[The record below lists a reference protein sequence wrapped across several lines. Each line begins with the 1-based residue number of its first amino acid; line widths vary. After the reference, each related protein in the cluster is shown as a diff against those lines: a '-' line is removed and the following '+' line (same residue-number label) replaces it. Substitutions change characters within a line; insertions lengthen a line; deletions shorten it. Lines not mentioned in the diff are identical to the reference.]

1 VTAAP
6 NSGLNQDTA
15 TWLGCLDRIIACGEG
30 IAQTAR
36 IKVGEGAGAR
46 VLAAAL
52 LVRSISTAHAVGPLI
67 ARSHVVEARMLV
79 RSMFENMFYLF
90 RLARDDGSVFA
101 RQMQADDHR
110 HRGLLGKAIEA
121 AMGDEVGSRVKEIAE
136 ELILKSRGEKPL
148 SPKSAIYGTEIERAY
163 VYYKQLSVDAGHP
176 SITALNRHL
185 VESEGNE
192 VLRLKPRIGEGEA
205 MNTAFLASMALLG
218 GCTAA
223 NTAFGQTAGGE
234 RLEGLFAEY
243 HEIAARTHA
252 DNCRSKPR
260 TDQVPTAGI

>member
-1 VTAAP
+1 MGEAKRRKPQDAA
-6 NSGLNQDTA
+6 L
-15 TWLGCLDRIIACGEG
+15 WLRCLDRIIACGEG
-30 IAQTAR
+30 IAETAR
-36 IKVGEGAGAR
+36 IKNDDAR
-46 VLAAAL
+46 LPKLLAACL
-52 LVRSISTAHAVGPLI
+52 LARSVSTARAVGPLI
-67 ARSHVVEARMLV
+67 GRGHVVEARMLV
-79 RSMFENMFYLF
+79 RSLFENMFYIS

-110 HRGLLGKAIEA
+110 HRGLLGKVIEA
-121 AMGDEVGSRVKEIAE
+121 AMGDEVESRVKEIAE
-136 ELILKSRGEKPL
+136 DLLLKSRGEKAL
-148 SPKSAIYGTEIERAY
+148 NPKSAISGTEIERAY
-163 VYYKQLSVDAGHP
+163 IYYKQLSVDAAHP

-185 VESEGNE
+185 VETEGNE
-192 VLRLKPRIGEGEA
+192 VLRLKPRIKDGEA

-252 DNCRSKPR
+252 DN
-260 TDQVPTAGI
+260 